1 METPL
6 IDFNRIVDALQNDPA
21 ARNATLAGGGGFAAG
36 LATSMLMGG
45 SGRKFLGK
53 AAKYGAIA
61 AVGGLAYHAWQ
72 NHQRNAA
79 APAPAAAAASG
90 AATLAPTPAAAD
102 YEAAP
107 AGTAFLPAPDDAAAQ
122 EALGQALVRAMIAA
136 AKADGKIDPAEKAR
150 IFERL
155 SAMQLDSDAKA
166 FVFDELNAP
175 LDLNAVV
182 ACAATPEMAAEIYAA
197 SLVAIECETPA
208 EAAYLKLL
216 AARLG
221 LEAPLVAEIHA
232 AAGAPAPS

>member
-1 METPL
+1 M

-79 APAPAAAAASG
+79 APAPAAASG
-90 AATLAPTPAAAD
+90 AAILVPTPAAAD

-136 AKADGKIDPAEKAR
+136 AKADGKIDPAEKTR

-155 SAMQLDSDAKA
+155 SAMELDSNAKA

-182 ACAATPEMAAEIYAA
+182 AGAATPEMAAEIYAA

-221 LEAPLVAEIHA
+221 LESSLVAEIHT
-232 AAGAPAPS
+232 AAGAPAPA

>member
-1 METPL
+1 M

-72 NHQRNAA
+72 NHQRNSAA
-79 APAPAAAAASG
+79 SAAASAPG
-90 AATLAPTPAAAD
+90 AATLAPTHAIVD

-136 AKADGKIDPAEKAR
+136 AKADGKIDPAEKTR

-182 ACAATPEMAAEIYAA
+182 AGAATPEMAAEIYAA

-221 LEAPLVAEIHA
+221 LEASLVAEIHA
-232 AAGAPAPS
+232 AAGAPAPA

>member
-36 LATSMLMGG
+36 LAPSMLMGS

-53 AAKYGAIA
+53 AAQYGAIA

-79 APAPAAAAASG
+79 ATAPASASG
-90 AATLAPTPAAAD
+90 VATLAPTPAAAD

-122 EALGQALVRAMIAA
+122 EALGRALVRAMIAA
-136 AKADGKIDPAEKAR
+136 AMADGKIDAAEKAR

-155 SAMQLDSDAKA
+155 SAMKLDAGAKA
-166 FVFDELNAP
+166 FVFHELNAP

-182 ACAATPEMAAEIYAA
+182 SGVATPEMAAEIYAA

-216 AARLG
+216 AA
-221 LEAPLVAEIHA
+221 PLVAEIHA
-232 AAGAPAPS
+232 NAGAPSPV

>member
-1 METPL
+1 MEAPL

-79 APAPAAAAASG
+79 APAPAAASG
-90 AATLAPTPAAAD
+90 AAILVPTPAAAD

-136 AKADGKIDPAEKAR
+136 AKADGKIDPAEKTR

-155 SAMQLDSDAKA
+155 SAMELDSNAKA

-182 ACAATPEMAAEIYAA
+182 ACAATLEMAAEIYAA

-221 LEAPLVAEIHA
+221 LESSLVAEIHT
-232 AAGAPAPS
+232 AAGAPAPA

>member
-45 SGRKFLGK
+45 SGRNFLGK

-72 NHQRNAA
+72 NHQRKSAGGAAAAGDPAPAGSA
-79 APAPAAAAASG
+79 APAS
-90 AATLAPTPAAAD
+90 LD
-102 YEAAP
+102 YQAAP

-122 EALGQALVRAMIAA
+122 EALGRALVRAMIAA

-155 SAMQLDSDAKA
+155 SAMQLDADAKA

-182 ACAATPEMAAEIYAA
+182 SGVATPEMAAEIYTA

-221 LEAPLVAEIHA
+221 LAAPLVAEIHA
-232 AAGAPAPS
+232 AAGAPAPV

>member
-1 METPL
+1 MELPL

-79 APAPAAAAASG
+79 APAPAAGSG

-107 AGTAFLPAPDDAAAQ
+107 AGTAFLPATDDAAAQ

-155 SAMQLDSDAKA
+155 AAMELDSNAKA

-182 ACAATPEMAAEIYAA
+182 AGVATPEMAAEIYAA

-221 LEAPLVAEIHA
+221 LEPSLVAEIHT
-232 AAGAPAPS
+232 AAGAPAPA

>member
-79 APAPAAAAASG
+79 APAPAAASG
-90 AATLAPTPAAAD
+90 AAILVPTPAAAD

-136 AKADGKIDPAEKAR
+136 AKADGKIDPAEKTR

-155 SAMQLDSDAKA
+155 SAMELDSNAKA

-182 ACAATPEMAAEIYAA
+182 ACAATLEMAAEIYAA

-221 LEAPLVAEIHA
+221 LESSLVAEIHT
-232 AAGAPAPS
+232 AAGAPAPA

>member
-79 APAPAAAAASG
+79 APAPAAASG
-90 AATLAPTPAAAD
+90 AAILVPTPAAAD

-136 AKADGKIDPAEKAR
+136 AKADGKIDPAEKTR

-155 SAMQLDSDAKA
+155 SAMELDSNAKA

-182 ACAATPEMAAEIYAA
+182 AGAATPEMAAEIYAA

-221 LEAPLVAEIHA
+221 LESSLVAEIHT
-232 AAGAPAPS
+232 AAGAPAPA

>member
-6 IDFNRIVDALQNDPA
+6 IDFNRIVDALQNNPA

-79 APAPAAAAASG
+79 APAPAAASG
-90 AATLAPTPAAAD
+90 AATLASTPAAAD

-136 AKADGKIDPAEKAR
+136 AKADGKIDPAEKTR

-155 SAMQLDSDAKA
+155 SAIQLDADAKA

-182 ACAATPEMAAEIYAA
+182 AGAATPEMAAEIYAA

-221 LEAPLVAEIHA
+221 LEPSLVAEIHT
-232 AAGAPAPS
+232 AAGAPVPA